1 MFVSI
6 TLFSTEVIPVGT
18 ALLEISVIY
27 RVNFLKLIM
36 LAINPRID
44 FSIKIKLIL
53 KLTNWVVFV
62 QAFLSSNLS

>member
-44 FSIKIKLIL
+44 ISIKIKLIL

>member
-18 ALLEISVIY
+18 TLLEVSVIY

>member
-18 ALLEISVIY
+18 ALLEVSVIY

-62 QAFLSSNLS
+62 

>member
-18 ALLEISVIY
+18 ALLEVSVIY

>member
-18 ALLEISVIY
+18 ALLEVSVIY
-27 RVNFLKLIM
+27 RENFLKLIM

-62 QAFLSSNLS
+62 

>member
-62 QAFLSSNLS
+62 

>member
-18 ALLEISVIY
+18 ALLEVSVIY
-27 RVNFLKLIM
+27 RENFLKLIM
-36 LAINPRID
+36 LAINPHID

-62 QAFLSSNLS
+62 